1 MTKYIKEDASLDRVV
16 MTGEQLMESIE
27 RNVRTFSKDHDAD
40 CIFVGEGAAT
50 DGDTV
55 FLPTLDTQG
64 EVTKRQSL
72 VMGGFA
78 LHETLHK
85 LMTDFKWFK
94 RKTKQWGP
102 FTKGMHNAIEDVRI
116 ENGGQKLYNGLSKQ
130 VDKTAREVN
139 RKFIDEVYPKHPE
152 IVKDFGR
159 IGPVAVTWA
168 GRKAL
173 GYADES
179 NEEALALLPDD
190 IRKRVE
196 RIAAEAMKLGTGVE
210 GMGELDQRAAFNG
223 CKKGG
228 KLAERITKEVID
240 ELTEEQKK
248 GGDKQEGRHYEDED
262 DRGKDQGEQGKSESD
277 QQSDDDGEGKGQR
290 GDGDGDGDEQGQR
303 GDGDGDEQ
311 GQSQGQGD
319 GDGDEQGQQGDE
331 DTNDTGEG
339 GKGQSS
345 GGEGEYRNEWDGTEP
360 EPFDP
365 NLDTILKQTVNDI
378 NKSGFKGYRVWAP
391 NCDEV
396 NSRHNQP
403 YWSKGG
409 CEGVYRKCKEEAGS
423 NLATIKRKLERVL
436 LENKQTHWQNGSRS
450 GRLDVRRN
458 AVKIV
463 NYKPNVFRK
472 REEERVVNS
481 ALSILIDQSGSMAGP
496 RNQLCAVTTIAICE
510 ALESSHV
517 PVEVVG
523 HQMGC
528 VPMRTDK
535 QRKAGRRMNM
545 AAEFGSGTV
554 QVEPGYGRY
563 QQLRMNIHKSF
574 DDTLH
579 QAKGPLGAMWGKAA
593 GGNADGDAIRWT
605 AKRLAERPEPRKIM
619 FVLSDGAPSW
629 YSCTHDNQQWTRD
642 CVQEAIEKGIHV
654 VGLGIQTDVVK
665 KFYPEYI
672 VVNTLEEFAK
682 TYIDNIVRLL
692 VGNNRRD
699 SELLKT
705 QVRRGSKL

>member
-1 MTKYIKEDASLDRVV
+1 MTKYIKEDSSLDRVV
-16 MTGEQLMESIE
+16 MTGEELMESIE
-27 RNVRTFSKDHDAD
+27 RNVRTFSKDHNAD
-40 CIFVGEGAAT
+40 CIFVGRGAAT

-72 VMGGFA
+72 VMGGYA

-85 LMTDFKWFK
+85 LMTDFRWFK
-94 RKTKQWGP
+94 RKVKEWGP

-116 ENGGQKLYNGLSKQ
+116 ERGGQKLYNGLSKQ
-130 VDKTAREVN
+130 IDKTAREVN
-139 RKFIDEVYPKHPE
+139 RQFIDEVYPKNPD
-152 IVKDFGR
+152 IVKDFGK

-196 RIAAEAMKLGTGVE
+196 RIAAEAMKLGTGIK

-228 KLAERITKEVID
+228 QLAERITKEVID

-248 GGDKQEGRHYEDED
+248 GGDEQEGRKYEDED
-262 DRGKDQGEQGKSESD
+262 DRGEDQGDQGKSKSD
-277 QQSDDDGEGKGQR
+277 QQSDDDGEDQGQR
-290 GDGDGDGDEQGQR
+290 GD

-319 GDGDEQGQQGDE
+319 GDEQSQGASQGDE
-331 DTNDTGEG
+331 DSHDMGED

-345 GGEGEYRNEWDGTEP
+345 GGEGEYRNKWDGKEP

-378 NKSGFKGYRVWAP
+378 NKSGYKGYKVWAP

-396 NSRHNQP
+396 NSRHTKSF
-403 YWSKGG
+403 WSNDTNKAM
-409 CEGVYRKCKEEAGS
+409 YRKCKDEAGP

-436 LENKQTHWQNGSRS
+436 LENKQTNWQNGSRS

-472 REEERVVNS
+472 REEEKVVNS
-481 ALSILIDQSGSMAGP
+481 ALSILIDQSGSMDGS
-496 RNQLCAVTTIAICE
+496 RIQLCAVTTIAICE
-510 ALESSHV
+510 ALEPSQV
-517 PVEVVG
+517 PVEVIG

-535 QRKAGRRMNM
+535 QRKSGRRMNM
-545 AAEFGSGTV
+545 AAEFGGGSIS
-554 QVEPGYGRY
+554 VEPGYGRY

-579 QAKGPLGAMWGKAA
+579 QAKGPLGTMYSKAM

-672 VVNTLEEFAK
+672 VVNSLNEFAK
-682 TYIDNIVRLL
+682 TYIDSIVRLL

-699 SELLKT
+699 SNLLKT